1 MLEEIL
7 PYIAVWG
14 LVFAVL
20 NLYLTTEK
28 HLRDSDKPE
37 YVKVVVATFAIV
49 LFAFAIAIAIMA
61 FRA

>member
-1 MLEEIL
+1 MLEELL

-28 HLRDSDKPE
+28 HLRDRTNRNMS
-37 YVKVVVATFAIV
+37 
-49 LFAFAIAIAIMA
+49 
-61 FRA
+61 RW